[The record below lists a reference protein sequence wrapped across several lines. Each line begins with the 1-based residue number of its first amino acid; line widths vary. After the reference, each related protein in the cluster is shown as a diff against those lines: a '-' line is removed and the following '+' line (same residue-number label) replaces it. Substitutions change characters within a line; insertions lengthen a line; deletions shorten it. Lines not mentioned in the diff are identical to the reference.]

1 MAASE
6 STDPVNPDHDVYGEY
21 GPGGGWMRAE
31 TTGGI
36 LLIIGAFLALAW
48 ANTPW
53 RDTYFDV
60 AGYVVGPESLHL
72 DLTIAE
78 WAADGLLAIFF
89 FVVGVELKAEFVT
102 GSLRHPRKASLPI
115 IAAAGGMAAPA
126 LIFTGVILV
135 SGEDALRG
143 WAIPTATDIAFALAV
158 LAVVGRGLPTAMRTF
173 LMTLAVVDDLLAITI
188 IAIFY
193 TDDLSFLA
201 FGGMLIPL
209 ALFALL
215 VQKRITAWYVLAP
228 IAIVCWVL
236 MHASGVHATIAG
248 VLLGFTVPAILRKD
262 EAHSLTHQFEWALR
276 PLSQCLALPVFAFFS
291 AGVSIA
297 DAGGFGALLTDPV
310 AIGVASGLVLGKII
324 GIWGT
329 VAILVRTTKMHLEEG
344 VTASDMLALA
354 MLAGIGFTVSLL
366 ITELAFGHHAHGD
379 HARIAVLAA
388 SVIAAAIGS
397 VAIRLRIRARRNAA
411 T

>member
-1 MAASE
+1 MSSSE
-6 STDPVNPDHDVYGEY
+6 SIDPDHDVYGAY
-21 GPGGGWMRAE
+21 GSGGGWMRAE

-53 RDTYFDV
+53 GDIYFDI
-60 AGYVVGPESLHL
+60 AGHVVGPESLHL

-102 GSLRHPRKASLPI
+102 GSLRHPGKAGLPI
-115 IAAAGGMAAPA
+115 IAAAGGMVAPA

-158 LAVVGRGLPTAMRTF
+158 LAVVGRGLPAAMRTF

-193 TDDLSFLA
+193 TDDLSFIA

-209 ALFALL
+209 AVFAFL
-215 VQKRITAWYVLAP
+215 VQKRVTSWYVLAP
-228 IAIVCWVL
+228 IAIICWVL
-236 MHASGVHATIAG
+236 MHASG
-248 VLLGFTVPAILRKD
+248 
-262 EAHSLTHQFEWALR
+262 
-276 PLSQCLALPVFAFFS
+276 
-291 AGVSIA
+291 
-297 DAGGFGALLTDPV
+297 
-310 AIGVASGLVLGKII
+310 
-324 GIWGT
+324 
-329 VAILVRTTKMHLEEG
+329 
-344 VTASDMLALA
+344 
-354 MLAGIGFTVSLL
+354 
-366 ITELAFGHHAHGD
+366 
-379 HARIAVLAA
+379 
-388 SVIAAAIGS
+388 
-397 VAIRLRIRARRNAA
+397 
-411 T
+411 